1 MTQRRWGRGTQQGWP
16 EGAARAGPP
25 ALLVCLGWA
34 VGEAHGPQGPV
45 TAGALTLGPGSSGV
59 LAVGV
64 GHRLDGATLPPA
76 EAAPYSL
83 KLTLRHS
90 WGGGSTAARRAC
102 FPEALG
108 TGFSAPAPAPRRHPW
123 PGSRIRGTESSLGI
137 CVGVKPAVSPWSCL
151 PRAGSRELLLD
162 TALRG
167 PWGCPS
173 PGQVCG
179 GRWGACLP
187 PADACA
193 RAWGGAGAGSAGSG
207 AAGGAGWGLWR
218 ADAAFVLF
226 PPSVHPDRKSVPFQ
240 DALQRGRRGR

>member
-1 MTQRRWGRGTQQGWP
+1 MGTRNPAGVARGSSPRRAARPPGVSRVGCGRGTWP
-16 EGAARAGPP
+16 SGAGHCRGPDTRP
-25 ALLVCLGWA
+25 RKLRC
-34 VGEAHGPQGPV
+34 PC
-45 TAGALTLGPGSSGV
+45 SR
-59 LAVGV
+59 V